1 MLSQS
6 TGHAQGRLFDVAAC
20 RPGISLCPGHMYC
33 FSDLL
38 VPTKQKPLVL
48 QVNIVTNVTVT
59 GIDISQL
66 LSQALAPNGSNSNVF
81 SPLQQQLRVDPAQS
95 VNITPTN
102 VAGQNQVWAQ
112 LICTFI
118 LMSFFPLFP
127 LQPDPPGM
135 NVAVSRVTR
144 PSQSSACL
152 HTHFA
157 T

>member
-1 MLSQS
+1 
-6 TGHAQGRLFDVAAC
+6 
-20 RPGISLCPGHMYC
+20 MYC

-38 VPTKQKPLVL
+38 VPTKQKPPVL

-118 LMSFFPLFP
+118 LMSFSHCSHYNLIR
-127 LQPDPPGM
+127 LG
-135 NVAVSRVTR
+135 
-144 PSQSSACL
+144 
-152 HTHFA
+152 
-157 T
+157 